1 MHETGVEA
9 ASIQDVRLR
18 VADLPRALA
27 FYQDVLGMR
36 PVAGEAPGALSA
48 SGRAPVLLRLEAA
61 PDAPE
66 RPRGTAGLFHV
77 AFLYP
82 DRAALG
88 AVLQRLLQLGIP
100 LGSADHG
107 VSEALYLSDP
117 EGNGIELYADRPR
130 DAWPVAG
137 EGGVAMY
144 TDSLAFAPL
153 LDEGRKASADVMPPA
168 TRIGHIHLSVASL
181 ANAERFYADLLGF
194 AVTQRSYPGALFLA
208 RGAYHHHIGT
218 NVWRSRAPAQPGVLG
233 LDRFTVALDEPEWKT
248 IVQRLDVEGRIR
260 SREGEAA
267 LASDFDGIGVAVAPR
282 DVR

>member
-260 SREGEAA
+260 SREGEAV

>member
-233 LDRFTVALDEPEWKT
+233 LDRFTVALDEPEWKI

-260 SREGEAA
+260 SREGEAV